1 MDYPKSIESF
11 PITEY
16 LDKICDSLKNSK
28 CRSLV
33 LTAETGAGK
42 STVLPLG
49 LLKHF
54 EGKILMT
61 EPRRIAVLGGQ
72 TESVLSWKKN
82 VAGLSDIKFIWRARA
97 PLRLGCLL

>member
-61 EPRRIAVLGGQ
+61 EPRRIAVLGGANRISSLL
-72 TESVLSWKKN
+72 EEEC
-82 VAGLSDIKFIWRARA
+82 G
-97 PLRLGCLL
+97 GCLL